1 MNFLKTSNDECPFHV
16 KWYEGENEIVCGHA
30 ETSKSDDECA
40 KCQNSYNDGEKWFCC
55 PARHQWC
62 NVDCFL

>member
-1 MNFLKTSNDECPFHV
+1 M

-40 KCQNSYNDGEKWFCC
+40 KCQNSYNEGEKWFFC